1 MKRFFAHLLTGCAV
15 LAAFST
21 PVAASSLTPE
31 TQTAILAKAAA
42 EGQYAKHWNWLHEPS
57 GKLRD
62 DVVFAVTDFDR
73 DGKLELF
80 GLKPRREKEEPRI
93 IFQELLDEAG
103 QFGSGRFMA
112 GHSYLPD
119 LLTGEAFGQ
128 AEARFDEGTD
138 RYRYIMEESTLLAE
152 DGDFRKTK
160 TTFFSLGV
168 LGSELLVEELWSILQ
183 EGDRAD
189 SAARYYLPAWL
200 GVEAESDQP
209 VGAPEEV
216 DLDRILAYKEE
227 RVPGYDAAMVSFGWR
242 TGAALEKAR
251 EEGRLAEE
259 LLNSYRVFE
268 ASWDI

>member
-1 MKRFFAHLLTGCAV
+1 MQRFLAHLLTGFAAIAV
-15 LAAFST
+15 FSST
-21 PVAASSLTPE
+21 GSASSLTPE
-31 TQTAILAKAAA
+31 MQTAILAKTAA
-42 EGQYAKHWNWLHEPS
+42 EGHYAKHWNWLYEPS

-80 GLKPRREKEEPRI
+80 GLRPRREQEGPQI
-93 IFQELLDEAG
+93 VFQELLNEAG

-119 LLTGEAFGQ
+119 LLTGDAFGQ
-128 AEARFDEGTD
+128 AAVRVDEGAD
-138 RYRYIMEESTLLAE
+138 RYRYLMEEITLLAE

-160 TTFFSLGV
+160 TTFFSIGV
-168 LGSELLVEELWSILQ
+168 SGSELLVEELWSILQ
-183 EGDRAD
+183 EAD
-189 SAARYYLPAWL
+189 GAGSSKRYYLPAWL

-209 VGAPEEV
+209 IGAPEEV

-227 RVPGYDAAMVSFGWR
+227 RCPGDDGAMVSFGWR

-251 EEGRLAEE
+251 KEGRLAEE

>member
-1 MKRFFAHLLTGCAV
+1 M
-15 LAAFST
+15 
-21 PVAASSLTPE
+21 TPE

-80 GLKPRREKEEPRI
+80 GLKPRREKEGSRI

-112 GHSYLPD
+112 GRSYLPD
-119 LLTGEAFGQ
+119 LLTGDAFGQ
-128 AEARFDEGTD
+128 AETRFDEGTD
-138 RYRYIMEESTLLAE
+138 RYRYLMEEITLLAE

-160 TTFFSLGV
+160 TTFFSIGV

-183 EGDRAD
+183 EGDGAG
-189 SAARYYLPAWL
+189 SSKRYYLPAWL

-209 VGAPEEV
+209 IGAPEEV

-227 RVPGYDAAMVSFGWR
+227 RCPGDDTAMVSFGWR
-242 TGAALEKAR
+242 TGTALERAR
-251 EEGRLAEE
+251 AEGRLAEE
-259 LLNSYRVFE
+259 LLSSYRVFE
-268 ASWDI
+268 EPWHM